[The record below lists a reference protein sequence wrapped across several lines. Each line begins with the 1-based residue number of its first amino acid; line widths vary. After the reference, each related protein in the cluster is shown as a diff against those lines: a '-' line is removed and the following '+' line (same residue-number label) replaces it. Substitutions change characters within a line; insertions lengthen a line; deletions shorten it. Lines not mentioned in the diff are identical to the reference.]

1 LNNQPRTRRPAQNV
15 TTAPGPVTMDYVTA
29 VIVVTV
35 LGLLGL
41 GIVINQLLRL
51 KGWLKNSPP
60 LPPPEEDP
68 EDSEDTP

>member
-1 LNNQPRTRRPAQNV
+1 
-15 TTAPGPVTMDYVTA
+15 MDYVTA